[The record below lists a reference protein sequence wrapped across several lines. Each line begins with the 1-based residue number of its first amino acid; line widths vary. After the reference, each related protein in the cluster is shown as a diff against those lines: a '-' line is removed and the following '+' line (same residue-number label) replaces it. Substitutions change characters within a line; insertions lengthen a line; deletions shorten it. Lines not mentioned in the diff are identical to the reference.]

1 MKFIVSDKRV
11 FLGKHLCTL
20 SCFRIFFNYPLASD
34 TSDSGIGYKHR
45 LTMFEYS
52 LLNLVSVFHFSFQIE
67 LDSEQG
73 SEQGSRSRIKTKIVN
88 FD

>member
-1 MKFIVSDKRV
+1 
-11 FLGKHLCTL
+11 
-20 SCFRIFFNYPLASD
+20 
-34 TSDSGIGYKHR
+34 
-45 LTMFEYS
+45 MFEYS

-88 FD
+88 FDWIQIVLKNSIWMFNI